1 MESSDFTGGNI
12 LTIPYF
18 VLISF
23 IILDCCLVVKSHDTI
38 ICTMMSSIVMRYLHQ
53 SLFINHRV
61 WSNKTSLMPP
71 LFIEVP
77 VPGHLSETVMHLC
90 IMGIDVA
97 SFLDCSIGFWNCSDS
112 VVF

>member
-1 MESSDFTGGNI
+1 
-12 LTIPYF
+12 
-18 VLISF
+18 
-23 IILDCCLVVKSHDTI
+23 
-38 ICTMMSSIVMRYLHQ
+38 MRYLHQ

-97 SFLDCSIGFWNCSDS
+97 SFSRFFYWNLELFRQCGIFGVSFCMYDIFVVQGKSISNQASTLLGIITTCFQRSY
-112 VVF
+112 

>member
-1 MESSDFTGGNI
+1 M
-12 LTIPYF
+12 
-18 VLISF
+18 
-23 IILDCCLVVKSHDTI
+23 VKSHDTI

-77 VPGHLSETVMHLC
+77 VPGPLSETVMHLC

-112 VVF
+112 VVFLVFHFVCMIYSWYKASLYPIRHPPSWE

>member
-1 MESSDFTGGNI
+1 
-12 LTIPYF
+12 
-18 VLISF
+18 
-23 IILDCCLVVKSHDTI
+23 
-38 ICTMMSSIVMRYLHQ
+38 
-53 SLFINHRV
+53 
-61 WSNKTSLMPP
+61 MPP

-77 VPGHLSETVMHLC
+77 VPGPLSETVMHLC